1 MSNPNLNDFTFDEKY
16 QAANALLNV
25 PDNSFQ
31 EASSEQPDLNLNQ
44 QNMNEQPDLNL
55 NQQNMNK
62 QPDLNLNLQNMNKQP
77 DLNLNLQNMN
87 KQPSLNLNLQNM
99 NKQPSLNLNL
109 QNMNKQPD
117 LNLNQQEIPNHQF
130 NLNQSIMNYAA
141 QLNGLQINPNENIT
155 SNINK
160 LLFIEL
166 LNLSQPGQSLNHSAV
181 PQSKDIKLVP
191 SSNLENNSLDSK
203 DKVDNIISPP
213 NNSNSEDIKL
223 VPSSN
228 LENNSLDSKDKVD
241 NIISPPNNSNIKD
254 IKLFPSS
261 TFKAINLDSK
271 DKAYN
276 IISPHKNSNI
286 KDIKLVPS
294 STFKDINLD
303 TNHNGNFKVNNLNS
317 KKTEEKNQ
325 ENDSISSIS
334 IPLEAKLTSLI
345 ESLNA
350 TNQTNQMIG
359 LSFLIS
365 NKNTTKMLVQ
375 QEKMIDQQGK
385 ILELLMEERNERKQK
400 EKNAE
405 LSKNGKKNSDI

>member
-1 MSNPNLNDFTFDEKY
+1 MF
-16 QAANALLNV
+16 LL
-25 PDNSFQ
+25 
-31 EASSEQPDLNLNQ
+31 
-44 QNMNEQPDLNL
+44 
-55 NQQNMNK
+55 
-62 QPDLNLNLQNMNKQP
+62 
-77 DLNLNLQNMN
+77 
-87 KQPSLNLNLQNM
+87 
-99 NKQPSLNLNL
+99 
-109 QNMNKQPD
+109 
-117 LNLNQQEIPNHQF
+117 
-130 NLNQSIMNYAA
+130 
-141 QLNGLQINPNENIT
+141 
-155 SNINK
+155 
-160 LLFIEL
+160 LL
-166 LNLSQPGQSLNHSAV
+166 LS
-181 PQSKDIKLVP
+181 
-191 SSNLENNSLDSK
+191 
-203 DKVDNIISPP
+203 
-213 NNSNSEDIKL
+213 
-223 VPSSN
+223 
-228 LENNSLDSKDKVD
+228 
-241 NIISPPNNSNIKD
+241 
-254 IKLFPSS
+254 
-261 TFKAINLDSK
+261 
-271 DKAYN
+271 
-276 IISPHKNSNI
+276 
-286 KDIKLVPS
+286 VPS

>member
-31 EASSEQPDLNLNQ
+31 EASSEQPDLNLNQQNMNEQPDLNLNQQNMNEQPDLNLNQQNMNEQPDLNLNQQNMNEQPDLNLNLQNMNEQPDLNLNQ

-213 NNSNSEDIKL
+213 NNSN
-223 VPSSN
+223 
-228 LENNSLDSKDKVD
+228 
-241 NIISPPNNSNIKD
+241 IKD
-254 IKLFPSS
+254 IK
-261 TFKAINLDSK
+261 
-271 DKAYN
+271 
-276 IISPHKNSNI
+276 H
-286 KDIKLVPS
+286 VPS

>member
-213 NNSNSEDIKL
+213 NNSN
-223 VPSSN
+223 
-228 LENNSLDSKDKVD
+228 
-241 NIISPPNNSNIKD
+241 IKD
-254 IKLFPSS
+254 IK
-261 TFKAINLDSK
+261 
-271 DKAYN
+271 
-276 IISPHKNSNI
+276 H
-286 KDIKLVPS
+286 VPS

>member
-31 EASSEQPDLNLNQ
+31 KASSEQPDLNLNQQNMNEQPDLNLNQQNMNEQPDLNLNQQNMNEQPDLNLNLQNMNEQPDLNLNQ

-213 NNSNSEDIKL
+213 NNSN
-223 VPSSN
+223 
-228 LENNSLDSKDKVD
+228 
-241 NIISPPNNSNIKD
+241 
-254 IKLFPSS
+254 
-261 TFKAINLDSK
+261 
-271 DKAYN
+271 
-276 IISPHKNSNI
+276 I

>member
-44 QNMNEQPDLNL
+44 
-55 NQQNMNK
+55 
-62 QPDLNLNLQNMNKQP
+62 
-77 DLNLNLQNMN
+77 
-87 KQPSLNLNLQNM
+87 
-99 NKQPSLNLNL
+99 

>member
-1 MSNPNLNDFTFDEKY
+1 MPNPNLNDFTFDEKY

-44 QNMNEQPDLNL
+44 
-55 NQQNMNK
+55 
-62 QPDLNLNLQNMNKQP
+62 
-77 DLNLNLQNMN
+77 
-87 KQPSLNLNLQNM
+87 
-99 NKQPSLNLNL
+99 

-213 NNSNSEDIKL
+213 NNSN
-223 VPSSN
+223 
-228 LENNSLDSKDKVD
+228 
-241 NIISPPNNSNIKD
+241 IKD
-254 IKLFPSS
+254 IK
-261 TFKAINLDSK
+261 
-271 DKAYN
+271 
-276 IISPHKNSNI
+276 H
-286 KDIKLVPS
+286 VPS

-317 KKTEEKNQ
+317 KKTEEKSQ

-375 QEKMIDQQGK
+375 QEKMLVQQEKMIDQQGKMIDQQGK